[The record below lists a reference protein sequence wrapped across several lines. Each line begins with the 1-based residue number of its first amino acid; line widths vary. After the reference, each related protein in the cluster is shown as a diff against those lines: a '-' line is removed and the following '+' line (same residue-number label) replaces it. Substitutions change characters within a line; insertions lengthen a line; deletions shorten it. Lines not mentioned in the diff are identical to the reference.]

1 MEARWGEEGRQRK
14 GRGGDGR
21 DGGSMGKGAAKR
33 SMGNR
38 A

>member
-1 MEARWGEEGRQRK
+1 MGGGRKAEERE
-14 GRGGDGR
+14 GGDGR